1 LKIDGSKWIKGHLRI
16 FWGKKRGQLANMFG
30 DTNEKATARRTF
42 FTFFQHPEFE
52 DHLSTI
58 LLSSFLCWHTPLGQE
73 VILVVVFDTAPSTM
87 EEERNGRIQH
97 DITIEIFMRL
107 VKHAA
112 IVACVNVI
120 PAKFLTGNTS
130 TIIPFHQTSSPL
142 PPIIPSL
149 GDAPPAVLGGI
160 NVKFGHAS

>member
-1 LKIDGSKWIKGHLRI
+1 
-16 FWGKKRGQLANMFG
+16 MFG